1 MLRQARPVLQAW
13 LPRPVAGSEQQRAQ
27 PSAPVAAAVR
37 QKGAAAVLRQARE
50 SVLDAGVVPQPAV
63 AARASDAAEER
74 PQAEAAEEVSD
85 AAAVPLRAA
94 GVAELGAAA
103 VPLPGEA
110 AAVSDGAVVPQ
121 REAAGAVVS
130 GAAAVRRPAVARVA
144 EWGAA
149 ARPLVVRRRG
159 RSRWLH
165 SRRRALRWRLR
176 FSVGAELFLGLRDDE
191 WRGLRMRYGCRELRH
206 GQSGRGKQHE
216 AKVCHDV
223 VPGKNLVATKKLSP
237 NVSAGRSTA
246 NH

>member
-27 PSAPVAAAVR
+27 PSARVAAAVR

-94 GVAELGAAA
+94 GVAESGAAA

-130 GAAAVRRPAVARVA
+130 GAAAVRRPAVAGVA

-149 ARPLVVRRRG
+149 ARPLVVPAARAESVASQPAARPSVGASVFRRG
-159 RSRWLH
+159 RALPGPA
-165 SRRRALRWRLR
+165 RRRAARSAHAIRMSRAASRSERSWQAAR
-176 FSVGAELFLGLRDDE
+176 GEGL
-191 WRGLRMRYGCRELRH
+191 
-206 GQSGRGKQHE
+206 S
-216 AKVCHDV
+216 
-223 VPGKNLVATKKLSP
+223 
-237 NVSAGRSTA
+237 
-246 NH
+246 